1 MIDIK
6 VLNDYSPSISYNP
19 KDIENLSKKV
29 LKSEGC
35 NDGNISFILS
45 DKKYLNQLKKKYF
58 DIDVFTDVIAFN
70 LEDEND
76 CLEGE
81 IYISIDDVKEN
92 AKIYS
97 NSFNKE
103 FSRVI
108 IHGILHLVGYN
119 DSNEKEKEIM
129 TDLENKYLLIAKDE
143 LIF

>member
-103 FSRVI
+103 FSRVL